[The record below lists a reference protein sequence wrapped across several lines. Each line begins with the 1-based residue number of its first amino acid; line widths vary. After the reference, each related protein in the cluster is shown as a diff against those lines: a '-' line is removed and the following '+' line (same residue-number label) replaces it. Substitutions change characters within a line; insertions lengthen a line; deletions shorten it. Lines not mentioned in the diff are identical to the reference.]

1 MSLES
6 HQALVV
12 SARLITGERER
23 GSGREGE
30 GRGRERGEWRGGIA
44 LTILSC
50 RNTVEE

>member
-23 GSGREGE
+23 EGVGGKERGEGGRG
-30 GRGRERGEWRGGIA
+30 GRGREGDSINYF
-44 LTILSC
+44 IM
-50 RNTVEE
+50 